1 MSVIG
6 ERGPWQDLPFN
17 NGQNYYQ
24 ENIVTS
30 CLRKGTIRVQAIE
43 AGGKKL
49 LGLRIS
55 GLRRSARTEAQLSPA
70 EARILGEQLIQ
81 AAKESSGWR

>member
-6 ERGPWQDLPFN
+6 ERGPWQEMPFN
-17 NGQNYYQ
+17 NGQNYFQ
-24 ENIVTS
+24 ENIDTS
-30 CLRKGTIRVQAIE
+30 CLRKGTIRVQAID
-43 AGGKKL
+43 AGGQKL

-55 GLRRSARTEAQLSPA
+55 GLRRSVRTEAQLSPV

-81 AAKESSGWR
+81 AAQ